1 MREEAGKKRVFP
13 KSSGEA
19 VMLMIGSICWPM
31 IDTYYIVLVFALS
44 LAKNKDVEEAK
55 IAKDIQW
62 IAETLFIERKIQY
75 FESCNQPSITNATA
89 RFLEMKVFAKQS
101 VFLNL
106 GQDYKDN
113 NNKKLHSL
121 IEKVGTYRMR
131 PTS

>member
-1 MREEAGKKRVFP
+1 MREEGGKKHVFP

-44 LAKNKDVEEAK
+44 LAKNKNVEEAK

-75 FESCNQPSITNATA
+75 FESCNQPSISNATA
-89 RFLEMKVFAKQS
+89 TFLAMGVLDKQS
-101 VFLNL
+101 VFINL
-106 GQDYKDN
+106 GASYKEAGE
-113 NNKKLHSL
+113 KKLH
-121 IEKVGTYRMR
+121 
-131 PTS
+131 

>member
-1 MREEAGKKRVFP
+1 
-13 KSSGEA
+13 
-19 VMLMIGSICWPM
+19 M